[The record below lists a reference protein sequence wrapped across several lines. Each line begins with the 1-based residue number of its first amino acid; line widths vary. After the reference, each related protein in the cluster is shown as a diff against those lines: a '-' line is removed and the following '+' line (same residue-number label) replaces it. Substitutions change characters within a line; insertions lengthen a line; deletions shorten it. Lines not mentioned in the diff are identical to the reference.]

1 MSVVGIDLGNL
12 QTVIAVARNRGID
25 VICNEVSNRATPSI
39 VSFGSKQRFLG
50 EAAKTQEISNAKNTI
65 VSLKR
70 LIGRTNEDPEVQEIE
85 KNFIMAELADA
96 NGQAGVK
103 VNYLGEETVFSNV
116 QLLAMYLNKIKDI
129 TAVELKGPVS
139 DCVIAVPGWF
149 TEVQRRAVL
158 AAAEMVGLNPLR
170 IVNDLTAAALGY
182 GITKLDLPE
191 DKPRNVAFVDIGHS
205 SYSCQVVSFLKGQLT
220 VRGSAYD
227 EHFGGREFDAVIVEK
242 LAEQFKEKYK
252 IDVYTNKKA
261 LLRLRVAAERCKKI
275 LSANPQA
282 PVNIESIMDDRDV
295 STLVNR
301 DEFEE
306 WAAHLFT
313 RTETVLAKALESAG
327 MKAEEI
333 DYVEMVGGT
342 TRIPA
347 IKATISKFFGKDIST
362 TLNQDEA
369 VARGAALQCAMLSP
383 VFKVR
388 EFRVND
394 ICSYP
399 IKLTWEATPEEE
411 ETEIVCFDNN
421 NSIPS
426 TKILTFFRR
435 EPFTLQ
441 AVYAKPDELP
451 RGINPWIGQ
460 YTIKN
465 VQPVNGEPAQIKV
478 KVRLN
483 IHGIF
488 TVESAYT
495 VEEKMVDEE
504 SKNKD
509 GETEVKKV
517 KKLVK
522 TADLPVSTGNTAISK
537 EIINEYTEKESQM
550 YANDK
555 LIAATEAAKNSLEE
569 YGYEMRDKII
579 GPLSDYID
587 PSVKDKFADDLN
599 AVVDWIY
606 DEGYDAPK
614 SVYVEK
620 LDALKKIGNPVVE
633 RYREAEERPHA
644 ERSLRDTMQRLT
656 QEALSNDEKYSHI
669 PAHEKQDIV
678 ERCERAGR
686 WMDEQKAK
694 QEKMAKH
701 ETPVLF
707 SRDIKKEE
715 EAIIFFAN
723 PILNKPKPAPK
734 PEEQP
739 AAAGDAE
746 NNADADTPMDDNQEN
761 KEDDKDNK
769 KKDDMDID

>member
-12 QTVIAVARNRGID
+12 QAIIAVARNRGID
-25 VICNEVSNRATPSI
+25 VICNEVSNRATPTI
-39 VSFGSKQRFLG
+39 VSFGPKQRYLG
-50 EAAKTQEISNAKNTI
+50 EGAKTQEISNFKNTV

-70 LIGRTNEDPEVQEIE
+70 LAGRRFDDPEVQEVE
-85 KNFIMAELADA
+85 KNFVMAELVDVQ
-96 NGQAGVK
+96 GQAGVK
-103 VNYLGEETVFSNV
+103 VNYLGEQAAFSNI
-116 QLLAMYLNKIKDI
+116 QLLAMYLNKLKDI
-129 TAVELKGPVS
+129 TSAEINGPVS
-139 DCVIAVPGWF
+139 DCVITVPGWF

-158 AAAEMVGLNPLR
+158 TASEVVGLNCLR
-170 IVNDLTAAALGY
+170 LVNDLTASALGY

-205 SYSCQVVSFLKGQLT
+205 SYSVSIVSFIKGQLT
-220 VRGSAYD
+220 VRGNAYD
-227 EHFGGREFDAVIVEK
+227 EHFGGRDFDNVIVEK
-242 LAEQFKEKYK
+242 LAAEFKEKFK
-252 IDVYTNKKA
+252 IDVYSNKKA
-261 LLRLRVAAERCKKI
+261 LLRLRVAAERCKKV

-295 STLVNR
+295 SAMVNR
-301 DEFEE
+301 TDFEE

-313 RTETVLAKALESAG
+313 RTEDSLVKALEKAG
-327 MKAEEI
+327 VTKDDI
-333 DYVEMVGGT
+333 DAVEVVGGT

-347 IKATISKFFGKDIST
+347 IKTTISNFFSKDTST

-369 VARGAALQCAMLSP
+369 TARGAALQCAMLSP

-388 EFRVND
+388 DFRVND

-399 IKLTWEATPEEE
+399 IKLTWDATPEEE
-411 ETEIVCFDNN
+411 DTEIVVFDHGNP
-421 NSIPS
+421 IPS

-441 AVYAKPDELP
+441 AFYSEPQHLP
-451 RGINPWIGQ
+451 RGMNPWLGQ

-465 VQPVNGEPAQIKV
+465 VAPVGENAAQIKV

-483 IHGIF
+483 IHGILSI
-488 TVESAYT
+488 ESAYT
-495 VEEKMVDEE
+495 VEEKIVEE
-504 SKNKD
+504 EVKNKD
-509 GETEVKKV
+509 GEKEVKKV

-522 TADLPVSTGNTAISK
+522 TADLSFTGGTTALPRELIDQ
-537 EIINEYTEKESQM
+537 YVEKESQM

-569 YGYEMRDKII
+569 YGYEMRDKIM
-579 GPLSDYID
+579 GPLSEYID
-587 PSVKDKFADDLN
+587 PSLKDKFAEDLN
-599 AVVDWIY
+599 IVVDWIY

-620 LDALKKIGNPVVE
+620 LEALQKIGNPVVE

-644 ERSLRDTMQRLT
+644 ERSLRNTMEHLT
-656 QEALSNDEKYSHI
+656 REALSTDDRYSHI
-669 PAHEKQDIV
+669 PPHEKQDIV

-686 WMDEQKAK
+686 WMEEQKSK
-694 QEKMAKH
+694 QATLPKYQ
-701 ETPVLF
+701 TPILF

-715 EAIIFFAN
+715 EAITYFAN

-734 PEEQP
+734 PQEP
-739 AAAGDAE
+739 ASDE
-746 NNADADTPMDDNQEN
+746 NADTPMEEN
-761 KEDDKDNK
+761 DEE
-769 KKDDMDID
+769 KKDEMDID

>member
-12 QTVIAVARNRGID
+12 QAVIAVARNRGID
-25 VICNEVSNRATPSI
+25 VICNEVSNRATPNI
-39 VSFGSKQRFLG
+39 VSFGPKQRYLG

-70 LIGRTNEDPEVQEIE
+70 LAGRTFNDPEVQEIE

-116 QLLAMYLNKIKDI
+116 QLIAMYLNKLKDI
-129 TAVELKGPVS
+129 TAVEIKGPVS
-139 DCVIAVPGWF
+139 DCVISVPGWF

-158 AAAEMVGLNPLR
+158 TAAEMVGLNCLR
-170 IVNDLTAAALGY
+170 LVNDLTAAALGY
-182 GITKLDLPE
+182 GITKTDLPE
-191 DKPRNVAFVDIGHS
+191 EKSRNVAFVDIGHS
-205 SYSCQVVSFLKGQLT
+205 SYSCQIVSFIKGQLT
-220 VRGSAYD
+220 VRGAAYD
-227 EHFGGREFDAVIVEK
+227 EHFGGRDFDNVIVEK

-282 PVNIESIMDDRDV
+282 PVNIESIMEDRDV

-301 DEFEE
+301 EEFEQ
-306 WAAHLFT
+306 WASHLFT
-313 RTETVLAKALESAG
+313 RTEATLAKALENAG
-327 MKAEEI
+327 LKTDEI
-333 DYVEMVGGT
+333 DYVEMVGGS

-388 EFRVND
+388 DFRVHD

-399 IKLTWEATPEEE
+399 IKLTWDATPEEE
-411 ETEIVCFDNN
+411 ETEIVAFDNN

-426 TKILTFFRR
+426 TKILTFYRR
-435 EPFTLQ
+435 EPFNLQ
-441 AVYAKPDELP
+441 AVYANPEGLP

-460 YTIKN
+460 YTIKD
-465 VQPVNGEPAQIKV
+465 VEPLNGEPAQIKV

-488 TVESAYT
+488 SVESAYT

-504 SKNKD
+504 TKNKD
-509 GETEVKKV
+509 GEKEIKKV

-522 TADLPVSTGNTAISK
+522 TGDLPIVSGNTSLPK
-537 EIINEYTEKESQM
+537 DLINQYTEKESQM

-569 YGYEMRDKII
+569 YGYEMRDKIL
-579 GPLSDYID
+579 GVYSEYID
-587 PSVKDKFADDLN
+587 PSIKDKFAEDLN

-606 DEGYDAPK
+606 DEGYDETK

-620 LDALKKIGNPVVE
+620 LEALKKIGNPVVE

-644 ERSLRDTMQRLT
+644 ERALRETMARLT
-656 QEALSNDEKYSHI
+656 KEALSTDEKYAHI

-686 WMDEQKAK
+686 WMDEQNAK
-694 QEKMAKH
+694 QAKMAKH

-715 EAIIFFAN
+715 EAIIYFAN

-734 PEEQP
+734 VEEP
-739 AAAGDAE
+739 ASTTTNPPA
-746 NNADADTPMDDNQEN
+746 ADADTPMDDAQEEK
-761 KEDDKDNK
+761 KEEK
-769 KKDDMDID
+769 KEDMDID

>member
-12 QTVIAVARNRGID
+12 QAIIAVARNRGID
-25 VICNEVSNRATPSI
+25 VICNEVSNRATPNI
-39 VSFGSKQRFLG
+39 VSFGPKQRYIG

-70 LIGRTNEDPEVQEIE
+70 LAGRTFDDPEVQEVE
-85 KNFIMAELADA
+85 KNFIMAELADV

-103 VNYLGEETVFSNV
+103 VNYLGEEQVFSNV
-116 QLLAMYLNKIKDI
+116 QLIAMYLNKLKDI
-129 TAVELKGPVS
+129 TAAEINGPVS
-139 DCVIAVPGWF
+139 DCVITVPGWF

-158 AAAEMVGLNPLR
+158 TASEIVGLNCLR
-170 IVNDLTAAALGY
+170 LVNDLTAAALGY
-182 GITKLDLPE
+182 GITKTDLPE
-191 DKPRNVAFVDIGHS
+191 EKAKNVAFVDIGHS
-205 SYSCQVVSFLKGQLT
+205 SYTCQIASFVKGQLT
-220 VRGSAYD
+220 VRGQAFD
-227 EHFGGREFDAVIVEK
+227 THFGGRDFDAVIVEK
-242 LAEQFKEKYK
+242 LAEEFKEKFK

-261 LLRLRVAAERCKKI
+261 LLRLRVAAERCKKV

-282 PVNIESIMDDRDV
+282 PVNIESIMDDKDV
-295 STLVNR
+295 SAMVNR
-301 DEFEE
+301 TDFEE
-306 WAAHLFT
+306 WATHLFT
-313 RTETVLAKALESAG
+313 RTKDVLEKALESAG
-327 MKAEEI
+327 MAVEDI
-333 DYVEMVGGT
+333 DSVEMVGGT

-347 IKATISKFFGKDIST
+347 IKETISKFFGKSIST

-394 ICSYP
+394 VVTYP

-411 ETEIVCFDNN
+411 ETEIVVFDNN

-441 AVYAKPDELP
+441 AVYAKPDTLP

-460 YTIKN
+460 YNIKN
-465 VQPVNGEPAQIKV
+465 VEPVNGEPAQVKV

-483 IHGIF
+483 IHGILS
-488 TVESAYT
+488 VESAYT
-495 VEEKMVDEE
+495 VEEKMVEE
-504 SKNKD
+504 ETKNKD
-509 GETEVKKV
+509 GEKETKTV

-522 TADLPVSTGNTAISK
+522 TGELPVSSGTTALPK
-537 EIINEYTEKESQM
+537 KLVDEYVEKESQM
-550 YANDK
+550 YVSDK
-555 LIAATEAAKNSLEE
+555 LIAETEAAKNSLEE

-579 GPLSDYID
+579 GPLSEFID
-587 PSVKDKFADDLN
+587 PSEKDGFAKDLN

-606 DEGYDAPK
+606 EDGYDEPK

-620 LDALKKIGNPVVE
+620 LDALKKIGTPVVE
-633 RYREAEERPHA
+633 RYREEQERPHA
-644 ERSLRDTMQRLT
+644 ERSLRETLERLT
-656 QEALSNDEKYSHI
+656 QEAMSSNEKYSHI

-686 WMDEQKAK
+686 WMDEQNAK
-694 QEKMAKH
+694 QKKVPKH
-701 ETPVLF
+701 ETPVLTTK
-707 SRDIKKEE
+707 DIKKEE
-715 EAIIFFAN
+715 EAVIFFAN

-734 PEEQP
+734 VEEP
-739 AAAGDAE
+739 AATAE
-746 NNADADTPMDDNQEN
+746 TDTPMEDVKSDEK
-761 KEDDKDNK
+761 KE
-769 KKDDMDID
+769 DMDID

>member
-12 QTVIAVARNRGID
+12 QAVIAVARNRGID
-25 VICNEVSNRATPSI
+25 VICNEVSNRATPNV
-39 VSFGSKQRFLG
+39 VSFGPKQRYLG
-50 EAAKTQEISNAKNTI
+50 EAAKTQEISNAKNTV

-70 LIGRTNEDPEVQEIE
+70 LAGRTIDDPEVQEVE

-103 VNYLGEETVFSNV
+103 VNYLGEEQVFSNV
-116 QLLAMYLNKIKDI
+116 QLIAMYLNKIKDI
-129 TAVELKGPVS
+129 TAVEIKGPVS
-139 DCVIAVPGWF
+139 DCVITVPGWF

-158 AAAEMVGLNPLR
+158 TAAEMVGLNCLR
-170 IVNDLTAAALGY
+170 LVNDLTAAALGY
-182 GITKLDLPE
+182 GITKTDLPE
-191 DKPRNVAFVDIGHS
+191 EKPKNVAFVDIGHS
-205 SYSCQVVSFLKGQLT
+205 SYSCQIVSFIKGQLT
-220 VRGSAYD
+220 VRGNAFD
-227 EHFGGREFDAVIVEK
+227 EHFGGREFDAVIVDK

-252 IDVYTNKKA
+252 IDVYSNKKA
-261 LLRLRVAAERCKKI
+261 LLRLRVAAERCKKV

-295 STLVNR
+295 AAMVNR
-301 DEFEE
+301 DEFEQ
-306 WAAHLFT
+306 WASHLFT
-313 RTETVLAKALESAG
+313 RTEDVLNKALENAG
-327 MKAEEI
+327 LTVADI
-333 DYVEMVGGT
+333 DSVEMVGGT

-347 IKATISKFFGKDIST
+347 IKATVSKFFGKEIST

-369 VARGAALQCAMLSP
+369 MARGAALQCAMLSP

-388 EFRVND
+388 DFRVND
-394 ICSYP
+394 ICTYP
-399 IKLTWEATPEEE
+399 IKLTWDATPEEE
-411 ETEIVCFDNN
+411 ETEIVVFDNN

-441 AVYAKPDELP
+441 ALYSKPEALP

-460 YTIKN
+460 FNIKN
-465 VQPVNGEPAQIKV
+465 VEPVNGEPAQIKV

-483 IHGIF
+483 IHGLLS
-488 TVESAYT
+488 VESAYT
-495 VEEKMVDEE
+495 VEEKMVEE
-504 SKNKD
+504 ETKNKD
-509 GETEVKKV
+509 GEKEVKKV

-522 TADLPVSTGNTAISK
+522 TGDLPVVAGTTALSK
-537 EIINEYTEKESQM
+537 ELVNEYTEKESQM

-569 YGYEMRDKII
+569 YGYEMRDKIL
-579 GPLSDYID
+579 GPLSAYID
-587 PSVKDKFADDLN
+587 PSIKDKFAEDLN

-633 RYREAEERPHA
+633 RYREGEERPHA
-644 ERSLRDTMQRLT
+644 ERALRETLQRLT
-656 QEALSNDEKYSHI
+656 QEAMSNDEKYSHI
-669 PAHEKQDIV
+669 LPHEKQDIV
-678 ERCERAGR
+678 ERCERAAR
-686 WMDEQKAK
+686 WMDEQNAK
-694 QEKMAKH
+694 QAKVPKN

-707 SRDIKKEE
+707 CRDIKKEE
-715 EAIIFFAN
+715 EAVIYFAN

-734 PEEQP
+734 VEEP
-739 AAAGDAE
+739 AP
-746 NNADADTPMDDNQEN
+746 ADADTPMDDSS
-761 KEDDKDNK
+761 DNK
-769 KKDDMDID
+769 KKEDMDID